1 MLDYSLLHD
10 FRHVC
15 AFLLPYLVYF
25 GFHVVGFG
33 FQCFLFILE
42 FDPFRSK
49 KICFFFF
56 VFNMFFFLACFRVK
70 PKLWV
75 QFMVK
80 SKISRQPDRV
90 KIGLKV

>member
-10 FRHVC
+10 FLHVC

-25 GFHVVGFG
+25 GFHIVGFG
-33 FQCFLFILE
+33 FQCSLFILE

-49 KICFFFF
+49 KKFVFF
-56 VFNMFFFLACFRVK
+56 VFNMFLACFRVK

-80 SKISRQPDRV
+80 SNISRRPDRV